1 MVLESISYLREI
13 TLLSIMFRT
22 GLSML
27 LGGLLGYERGKK
39 GRPAGLR
46 TYLVV
51 CLGSSLAMMTGIYLA
66 QMSGSGDAGRIAA
79 QVISGIGFLGA
90 GTILVT
96 RQNQVK
102 GLTTAAGLWA
112 AACIGLALGA
122 GFYSGAMIGF
132 VAIWSS
138 LGILSIIDS
147 RIYNHSNVIHLYIEF
162 ENITSVS
169 FFISK
174 VREKGGIVREL
185 ETTKVKGADGKNG
198 VSAIMELRLSEKK
211 SHAEIIE
218 AYGNIDGVLFIEK
231 L

>member
-1 MVLESISYLREI
+1 MFLENISYLREI
-13 TLLSIMFRT
+13 TLFSILFRT
-22 GLSML
+22 TLSML

-51 CLGSSLAMMTGIYLA
+51 CLGSSLAMMTGVYLT
-66 QMSGSGDAGRIAA
+66 QISGSGDAGRIAA

-122 GFYSGAMIGF
+122 GFYSGAIIGF
-132 VAIWSS
+132 VAIWLS

-147 RIYNHSNVIHLYIEF
+147 RIYNNSKVIHLYIEF

-169 FFISK
+169 SFISK
-174 VREKGGIVREL
+174 IREKNGVVREL
-185 ETTKVKGADGKNG
+185 EMTKVKGADGKNE
-198 VSAIMELRLSEKK
+198 VSAVVELRFSEKK
-211 SHAEIIE
+211 THSEIIE
-218 AYGNIDGVLFIEK
+218 EFGKSEGVLFIEK